1 MDGTSIGLLLSRNEE
16 VGSIPRCRVLRA
28 LAGAMAVHGALLCG
42 IVSLAK
48 GARARSFRNAVT
60 TPIVDALDFDV
71 VELPAE
77 RAPTSSHDARSRI
90 PPRSDALAMAH
101 VAGSAMTSRGR
112 GRDLEGTSE
121 PAREAP
127 PVRDAHLPTEPP
139 SPPSSGVTMGA
150 APAGVA
156 AIGLGL
162 GEPNAFVT
170 RPGPA
175 GVGAHLDAPTEAE
188 AKRSADASLREPA
201 QRRDREVGLGPE
213 APVLKALGNATTAST
228 APVTGRAIFVAVADG
243 TGLIIGI
250 DVVECDGARPG
261 WAHAAELARA
271 GLRGTKLHLPSSARR
286 AEMRVEVVSAWKL
299 PSGHDPGTDV
309 SVFGVQTSKGDGKN
323 SPKVAVMDIFPKV
336 RVVELSRDLKLPVV
350 IVDPDLISIKGDSSN
365 DGAKPRRIV
374 QTRLIGT
381 TVL

>member
-16 VGSIPRCRVLRA
+16 VGSIPRCRLLRA

-60 TPIVDALDFDV
+60 APIVDALNFDV
-71 VELPAE
+71 VALPGDE
-77 RAPTSSHDARSRI
+77 APTSVRDARSGI
-90 PPRSDALAMAH
+90 PPRSDALAIAH
-101 VAGSAMTSRGR
+101 VAGSAVTSRG
-112 GRDLEGTSE
+112 GGHDHEG
-121 PAREAP
+121 A
-127 PVRDAHLPTEPP
+127 TEP
-139 SPPSSGVTMGA
+139 GRVTMGA
-150 APAGVA
+150 PMFRGA

-162 GEPNAFVT
+162 GAPNAFVA

-175 GVGAHLDAPTEAE
+175 GVGAHLDAPTSAE
-188 AKRSADASLREPA
+188 ANRSAEGSLREPA
-201 QRRDREVGLGPE
+201 QLRDREIGLGPE
-213 APVLKALGNATTAST
+213 APVLKALGSATTAST

-243 TGLIIGI
+243 TGMVVGI
-250 DVVECDGARPG
+250 EVEECDGARSG
-261 WAHAAELARA
+261 WAHAAELART

-286 AEMRVEVVSAWKL
+286 AEMRVEVVSSWKL

-309 SVFGVQTSKGDGKN
+309 SVFGVQTSKGDGKL
-323 SPKVAVMDIFPKV
+323 SPKVAVMDILPKV

-350 IVDPDLISIKGDSSN
+350 IVDPDLISIKGDSAN

-374 QTRLIGT
+374 QTRLMGT